1 MMRLRAG
8 MCCLLLFACA
18 PLATGAQVAR
28 AVPGDTDQT
37 LRAMRDELQRSVERL
52 RIEGL
57 EPPYY
62 IEYRLLDVD
71 IRSVTASFGAL
82 ITSNTTRNRLMAV
95 DVRVG
100 DYQLDSSN
108 FLGAESFQGFVGSTG
123 SVGIDRDYDS
133 LRQDL
138 WLATDQAYKQALD
151 RLARKRAYIRNLART
166 PDIPDFSRE
175 RPLVLLNPLV
185 EPDWTSRDWE
195 AEARRVSAVL
205 RNYPQL
211 HDARVTYHLIHFTY
225 YLMNSE
231 GTQIRVSRSVAGI
244 EAAASTQSPD
254 NGMPLHH
261 LYTAYALRPADLP
274 PVEQVQRAVER
285 MALELVALRSS
296 PLAEDYLGPV
306 LFAPQAAGALL
317 AQLLA
322 PSVSGARS
330 PLSQGNFVEQL
341 LERFGGRSE
350 WLARMNTRV
359 LPASVS
365 LIDDPTAAEF
375 RGEKLLGHYEVD
387 DQGVRAQRVTLVD
400 GGVLRDLLMSRRPGQ
415 HSPRSNG
422 PARSVFLQDPQP
434 VMSNLFFE
442 STEAKSPE
450 ELKAQFLELCRAEG
464 RRWCILVR
472 AMDNPMLAAFSQ
484 EDSFQLLSEVA
495 AGAASGDRLPLL
507 VYRVWVEDGRE
518 ELIRGARLTGLNLRA
533 LRNIV
538 GIGNDPAV
546 FHYFQNPAPG
556 FAGTALNAFGSVQ
569 NGLPTSVVAPS
580 LLLEEVEV
588 RGARGE
594 PRRPPLLPPPP
605 FQ

>member
-1 MMRLRAG
+1 MRLRAG
-8 MCCLLLFACA
+8 LCFLLLFACA

-82 ITSNTTRNRLMAV
+82 ITSSTARNRLMAV

-195 AEARRVSAVL
+195 AEARQVSAVL

-244 EAAASTQSPD
+244 EAAANTQSPD
-254 NGMPLHH
+254 TGMPLHH

-274 PVEQVQRAVER
+274 PVERVQREVER

-359 LPASVS
+359 LPANVS
-365 LIDDPTAAEF
+365 LIDDPTVAEF

-387 DQGVRAQRVTLVD
+387 DQGVRAQRVAIVE

-415 HSPRSNG
+415 HSQRSNG
-422 PARSVFLQDPQP
+422 HARSVFLQDPQP

-442 STEAKSPE
+442 STETKRPE
-450 ELKAQFLELCRAEG
+450 ELKSQFLELCRAEG

-569 NGLPTSVVAPS
+569 SGLPSSVVAPS